1 MYNSIVNSQTIEDV
15 QTMEKV
21 DHIGIAVKSLENSL
35 PYYTEILG
43 LKLIHIEEVE
53 SEKVR
58 VAFIDSGNVKLELL
72 EPIEETSNIHKKK
85 KKKGEGIHHVAFG
98 VKNIQERLDELKEK
112 GVRLIQETPKIGAGG
127 AEVAFIHPK
136 SSGGVLYEL
145 CDKSRGAK

>member
-15 QTMEKV
+15 STMEKV
-21 DHIGIAVKSLENSL
+21 DHIGIAVRSLENSL
-35 PYYTEILG
+35 PYYTDILG
-43 LKLIHIEEVE
+43 LKLIHIEEVD

-58 VAFIDSGNVKLELL
+58 VAFIDSGNVKIELL
-72 EPIEETSNIHKKK
+72 QPIDETSTIHTFIEKR
-85 KKKGEGIHHVAFG
+85 GEGIHHVAFG

-112 GVRLIQETPKIGAGG
+112 GIRLIQETPKRGAGG